1 MDYIKEYK
9 KFITGH
15 YLSSGV
21 RITIGIVL
29 PAIVLSYFNLLG
41 AGIVVALG
49 AMCASTPDT
58 PGPVTDRRNAMLACI
73 AATTVVA
80 LLTGFASTHPWLL
93 GVFIFVFCF
102 VFSMIAV
109 YGVRVNSI
117 GMAAL
122 LVMVLNIDRP
132 MQGDAILMNAFYIF
146 AGGVWYMTLSLLLYS
161 FRPYKLSQQAL
172 GECILA
178 TSEYL
183 RIRAAFYNKEVDYE
197 NIYKQMLQQQISVHE
212 KQNLV
217 RELLFKSRNIV
228 KESTNTGRTLVMIFV
243 DVVDLFE
250 ITMTSYQDYE
260 ELHKYFGETDI
271 LQRYRS
277 LILEL
282 VKELDDIGIAVQ
294 SGRPA
299 EEVDKLQQSVKELQE
314 YFEAFRDKNRT
325 AQNIEG
331 FISLRHI
338 LESVG
343 DISNRIYTLQRYT
356 TYDKKLSKS
365 LLRNLEYDKF
375 VTYQNIDPKLLKEN
389 LSLRSN
395 TFRHAVRLSIATI
408 AGYIISNLL
417 HVGHSY
423 WILLTIIVILKP
435 AYSLTKQR
443 NFQRLIG
450 TITGACIGFILL
462 YFIKDNTVLFVLML
476 LLMIGAYTFLR
487 TNYMVSVILMTP
499 YVLLL
504 FHLISSTNF
513 QKVFTDRLIDTAIGS
528 VIAFIANF
536 LLVPAWEHEKIK
548 AYMADAIHN
557 NMNYFKNIAI
567 VFTGKSFDITQYKL
581 SRKNAFVSLANLSDA
596 FTRML
601 SEPKN
606 KQKNSK
612 LMHQFVVLNHML
624 TSHIATL
631 AYYTKFSQQYSSKDF
646 EPVINNTILKLN
658 DAKAIINDEPL
669 NEVTE
674 EKLQLH
680 LLDERVNNL
689 LEKRREELK
698 HGLTESETKRTLSE
712 FKSIVDQFN
721 FISKISSDIKKV
733 CLQLDE
739 EEEA

>member
-9 KFITGH
+9 KFVTGH

-21 RITIGIVL
+21 RITAGVVL

-41 AGIVVALG
+41 PGIVVSLG
-49 AMCASTPDT
+49 AMCASTPDS
-58 PGPVTDRRNAMLACI
+58 PGPIKDRRNAMMACVI
-73 AATTVVA
+73 ITSVVA
-80 LLTGFASTHPWLL
+80 LLTGFASTHPVLL
-93 GVFIFVFCF
+93 GVFIFAFCF
-102 VFSMIAV
+102 VFSMMAV
-109 YGVRVNSI
+109 YGARVNSI
-117 GMAAL
+117 GIAAL
-122 LVMVLNIDRP
+122 LVMVLSIDRP
-132 MQGDAILMNAFYIF
+132 MEGQAILMNALLIF
-146 AGGVWYMTLSLLLYS
+146 AGGVWYTMLSLLVYS
-161 FRPYKLSQQAL
+161 FRPYKLAQQAL
-172 GECILA
+172 GECILV

-183 RIRAAFYNKEVDYE
+183 RVRAAFYDKEVNYE
-197 NIYKQMLQQQISVHE
+197 DTYKQMLQQQISVHE

-228 KESTNTGRTLVMIFV
+228 KESTNTGRTLVMIFL
-243 DVVDLFE
+243 DAVDLFE

-260 ELHKYFGETDI
+260 ELHKYFGDTDI
-271 LQRYRS
+271 LPQFRKV
-277 LILEL
+277 ILAL

-299 EEVDKLQQSVKELQE
+299 DEVDHLQQQVKGLRE
-314 YFEAFRDKNRT
+314 YFEAFRDEHRT
-325 AQNIEG
+325 SQNVEG

-338 LESVG
+338 LESIA

-356 TYDKKLSKS
+356 TYDKKLSGNFPK
-365 LLRNLEYDKF
+365 NLEYDKF
-375 VTYQNIDPKLLKEN
+375 VTYQNIDPKLLIEN

-395 TFRHAVRLSIATI
+395 TFRHALRLSIATI
-408 AGYIISNLL
+408 VGYIISNFL

-450 TITGACIGFILL
+450 TITGACIGFVML
-462 YFIKDNTVLFVLML
+462 YFIKDNTVIFVIML
-476 LLMIGAYTFLR
+476 LLMIGTYSFLR

-513 QKVFTDRLIDTAIGS
+513 EKVFIDRLIDTGIGS
-528 VIAFIANF
+528 VLAFIANF
-536 LLVPAWEHEKIK
+536 LLVPAWEHEQIK
-548 AYMADAIHN
+548 NYMANAIEN
-557 NMNYFKNIAI
+557 NIGYFKQIAFAFAG
-567 VFTGKSFDITQYKL
+567 VPFYVTQYKL
-581 SRKNAFVSLANLSDA
+581 SRKNAFVSLANLSDV

-606 KQKNSK
+606 KQKNSR
-612 LMHQFVVLNHML
+612 LIHSFVVLNHML

-631 AYYTKFSQQYSSKDF
+631 AYYAKFSDKYSSKDF
-646 EPVINNTILKLN
+646 EPVINNIILKLS
-658 DAKAIINDEPL
+658 DAKAIINDEPV
-669 NEVTE
+669 NEASE
-674 EKLQLH
+674 EKLHRH
-680 LLDERVNNL
+680 LLDERVNVL
-689 LEKRREELK
+689 LEKRREELQR
-698 HGLTESETKRTLSE
+698 GFTESETKRTLSE

-721 FISKISSDIKKV
+721 FISNISSDIRKI

-739 EEEA
+739 EE

>member
-9 KFITGH
+9 KFVTGH

-21 RITIGIVL
+21 RITAGIVL
-29 PAIVLSYFNLLG
+29 PAIVLNYFNLLG
-41 AGIVVALG
+41 AGIVVSLG
-49 AMCASTPDT
+49 AMCASTPDS
-58 PGPVTDRRNAMLACI
+58 PGPIIDRRNAMAACVI
-73 AATTVVA
+73 TTAAVA
-80 LLTGFASTHPWLL
+80 VLTGIASAHPLLL
-93 GVFIFVFCF
+93 GIFIFVFCF
-102 VFSMIAV
+102 IFSMIAV
-109 YGVRVNSI
+109 YGARVNSI
-117 GMAAL
+117 GIAAL
-122 LVMVLNIDRP
+122 LVMVLNMDRP
-132 MQGDAILMNAFYIF
+132 MHGEAILINALFIF
-146 AGGVWYMTLSLLLYS
+146 AGGMWYMILSLLLYS
-161 FRPYKLSQQAL
+161 FRPYKLAQQAL

-183 RIRAAFYNKEVDYE
+183 RIRAAFYDKEVDYE
-197 NIYKQMLQQQISVHE
+197 STYKRMLQQQITVHE

-228 KESTNTGRTLVMIFV
+228 KESTNTGRTLVMIFL
-243 DVVDLFE
+243 DAVDLFE

-260 ELHKYFGETDI
+260 ELHKYFGEKDI
-271 LQRYRS
+271 LQYYRTV
-277 LILEL
+277 ILEL

-299 EEVDKLQQSVKELQE
+299 GEVEGVQQSVKGLRE
-314 YFEAFRDKNRT
+314 YFEAFRDENRT
-325 AQNIEG
+325 HKNIEG
-331 FISLRHI
+331 FISLRHT
-338 LESVG
+338 LESIS

-356 TYDKKLSKS
+356 TYDKKLSKN
-365 LLRNLEYDKF
+365 LPKNLEYDKF
-375 VTYQNIDPKLLKEN
+375 ITYQNIDPKLLIEN

-395 TFRHAVRLSIATI
+395 TFRHAVRLSIATT
-408 AGYIISNLL
+408 AGYIISNFL

-443 NFQRLIG
+443 NFERLTG
-450 TITGACIGFILL
+450 TIAGACLGFLLL
-462 YFIKDNTVLFVLML
+462 YFIKDNTMIFVIML
-476 LLMIGAYTFLR
+476 LLMVGTYTFLR
-487 TNYMVSVILMTP
+487 TNYMISVILMTP

-513 QKVFTDRLIDTAIGS
+513 QKVFIDRLIDTGIGS
-528 VIAFIANF
+528 VIAFTANF

-548 AYMADAIHN
+548 NYMADAIVGN
-557 NMNYFKNIAI
+557 INYFKNIAQ
-567 VFTGKSFDITQYKL
+567 VFTGSTFDITQYKL

-631 AYYTKFSQQYSSKDF
+631 ASYVKLSPKYSSKDF
-646 EPVINNTILKLN
+646 EPVISNTILKLN
-658 DAKAIINDEPL
+658 DAKAIVDDKPINEM
-669 NEVTE
+669 TE
-674 EKLQLH
+674 DKLQNH
-680 LLDERVNNL
+680 LLDERVTDL
-689 LEKRREELK
+689 LNKRREELK
-698 HGLTESETKRTLSE
+698 QGLTESETKRTLSE

-721 FISKISSDIKKV
+721 FISKISSDIEKI
-733 CLQLDE
+733 CMQLDE
-739 EEEA
+739 EED